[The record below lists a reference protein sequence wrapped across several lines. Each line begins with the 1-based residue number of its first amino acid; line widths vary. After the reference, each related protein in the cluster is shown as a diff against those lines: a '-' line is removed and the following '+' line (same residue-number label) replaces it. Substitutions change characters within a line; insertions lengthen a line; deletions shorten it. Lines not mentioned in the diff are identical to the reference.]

1 MANRK
6 LTETQK
12 QTVKY
17 TRKELSLQS
26 NSNTRWKVHWESTTP
41 RESLS
46 PTLSNTCHTYL
57 FLGTPVHIPSVER
70 CDSVTRVWSFKEVQ
84 NVNNRRFS
92 EFFDRYFHI
101 PLPIVTKHE
110 PGLPFLQ
117 RNLPIKFGTNP
128 STIVLVIVVAHRQT
142 HRQTHKATPVKT
154 YFLAFAERKMLH

>member
-26 NSNTRWKVHWESTTP
+26 NFNTRWKVHWESTTP

-57 FLGTPVHIPSVER
+57 FLGTPVHIPSV
-70 CDSVTRVWSFKEVQ
+70 
-84 NVNNRRFS
+84 
-92 EFFDRYFHI
+92 
-101 PLPIVTKHE
+101 P
-110 PGLPFLQ
+110 
-117 RNLPIKFGTNP
+117 
-128 STIVLVIVVAHRQT
+128 
-142 HRQTHKATPVKT
+142 T
-154 YFLAFAERKMLH
+154 YFLEPQFTFRVSKGVIQWLGYDRSKKYKM